1 MEHSKHGTGTT
12 SVVVH
17 HQPGGKSTFSLG
29 GGYGEDKDEKKM
41 TGKIGAISTAP
52 TAVPQAKAEEEEEK
66 KDEEVKD
73 GAKPATTSAVAAGT
87 RPGGAVGATQA
98 VQQQEVR
105 QRQPPGGKSSGLW

>member
-41 TGKIGAISTAP
+41 TGKIGAATP
-52 TAVPQAKAEEEEEK
+52 VTAVPQPKPEEEEEK

-98 VQQQEVR
+98 TQQQEVR